1 LGRREK
7 MADMV
12 MGERWNAT
20 DSTDMA
26 LGTRRAINSVM
37 RREELPK
44 DSVGF
49 LQKAIAFLEEARD
62 GGALVAGRELS
73 SARSFNGTFSP
84 LCLATDVYITFK
96 GGSVDRRKGK
106 HDYGEVGR
114 LLGGYADTLRAIEEK
129 GVNAAVRPENLREV
143 AGFFRVLSDLLLQQ
157 EDPTTKGYSR
167 PYFDRRD
174 PLRGQVGT
182 ETPFPSHGE

>member
-1 LGRREK
+1 

-26 LGTRRAINSVM
+26 LGTRRAINSFM
-37 RREELPK
+37 KREELPK

-49 LQKAIAFLEEARD
+49 LRKAIAFLEEARD
-62 GGALVAGRELS
+62 GGALIAGRQLS
-73 SARSFNGTFSP
+73 SASSFNGTFSP
-84 LCLATDVYITFK
+84 LCLATDVCITFK
-96 GGSVDRRKGK
+96 GRSVTKRKGK
-106 HDYGEVGR
+106 HDYDKVGR
-114 LLGGYADTLRAIEEK
+114 LLGKYADTLRAIEEK
-129 GVNAAVRPENLREV
+129 GADAEVRPQSLQEV

-157 EDPTTKGYSR
+157 EDPTSKGYSR

-174 PLRGQVGT
+174 PLRGQVDA
-182 ETPFPSHGE
+182 ETPFSSRGE